1 MRFEREKVAVGC
13 AADELAVFDRGAAIW
28 RKDFFGARLPE
39 MFPAK
44 AAIGGIDGDRV
55 MRGGEVQDAIIDK
68 RT

>member
-28 RKDFFGARLPE
+28 GEDFFGARLPDV
-39 MFPAK
+39 FPTK
-44 AAIGGIDGDRV
+44 VAIGGIDRDRV